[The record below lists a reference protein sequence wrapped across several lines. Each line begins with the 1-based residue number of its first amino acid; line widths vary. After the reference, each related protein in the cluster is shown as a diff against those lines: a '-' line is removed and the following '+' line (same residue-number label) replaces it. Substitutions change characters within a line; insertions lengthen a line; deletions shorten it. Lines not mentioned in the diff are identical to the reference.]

1 MFFHRKV
8 SNRLLALHFIIETE
22 FNLCHTELIK
32 LTQSDRALPDKFLF
46 YYVLFLFSLKF
57 LLFLF
62 VFHPKNAVLY
72 HKAFANAP
80 HQYKL
85 NSLLSYARLH
95 SMWRY
100 VMRADA
106 LERIYRYLKNR
117 DELVKQIEEQKA
129 EIEKPQRSKL
139 N

>member
-1 MFFHRKV
+1 
-8 SNRLLALHFIIETE
+8 
-22 FNLCHTELIK
+22 
-32 LTQSDRALPDKFLF
+32 
-46 YYVLFLFSLKF
+46 
-57 LLFLF
+57 
-62 VFHPKNAVLY
+62 
-72 HKAFANAP
+72 
-80 HQYKL
+80 
-85 NSLLSYARLH
+85 
-95 SMWRY
+95 MWRY